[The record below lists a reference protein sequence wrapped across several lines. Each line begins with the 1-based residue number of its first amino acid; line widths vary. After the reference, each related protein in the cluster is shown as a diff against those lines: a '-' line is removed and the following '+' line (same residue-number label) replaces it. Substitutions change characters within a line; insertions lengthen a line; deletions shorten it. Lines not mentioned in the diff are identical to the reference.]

1 MKERDMTIMHTTTP
15 ATPLLVSDAPW
26 PGDTRLVMHVQ
37 PGAPLG
43 FADVR
48 LGMGRGTK
56 GKGLR
61 PGDDAALIV
70 ATLLRLA
77 AHLAQYALDYEA
89 ACHQDTQEPAL
100 CPCGEPSTNA
110 QHCATC
116 IPF

>member
-1 MKERDMTIMHTTTP
+1 MLYKTPPTSQDPTTP
-15 ATPLLVSDAPW
+15 LQVSDAPW

-56 GKGLR
+56 GKGTR

-70 ATLLRLA
+70 ATLRRLSE
-77 AHLAQYALDYEA
+77 HLKEYAQAYEA
-89 ACHQDTQEPAL
+89 AYLQDTAD
-100 CPCGEPSTNA
+100 CSGA
-110 QHCATC
+110 R
-116 IPF
+116 PF